1 MSLIARF
8 LTLTFHSVVWR
19 HVPAVVGFVVTVL
32 LQIYRGS
39 ERVLKI
45 GEDLTEL
52 NHENGGVCVVCGAQR
67 NAHMLER
74 VRE

>member
-1 MSLIARF
+1 
-8 LTLTFHSVVWR
+8 
-19 HVPAVVGFVVTVL
+19 VVGFVVTVL

-52 NHENGGVCVVCGAQR
+52 NHEYGGVCVVCGAQR